1 MRWKLWLGSDRSSA
15 CGLVIGARG
24 EAGDASCWGRLEW
37 ERRSRRARGGYV
49 YGDIGNRDMCVC
61 VLQVFCAPAVETH
74 AGEDSLESRQESCC
88 GRGDDEST
96 IRRVMGR
103 RQAAAGELA
112 GMLVCNGDDDGGSGR
127 EAEAS
132 RAGQLII
139 IARGRWAK
147 WQCACDGVGLAVE
160 FV

>member
-1 MRWKLWLGSDRSSA
+1 
-15 CGLVIGARG
+15 
-24 EAGDASCWGRLEW
+24 
-37 ERRSRRARGGYV
+37 
-49 YGDIGNRDMCVC
+49 MCVC
-61 VLQVFCAPAVETH
+61 VLQEFCAPAVGTH

-96 IRRVMGR
+96 IRRGRVMGR

-112 GMLVCNGDDDGGSGR
+112 GMLVCNGDDDGSSSGR
-127 EAEAS
+127 EARRKGEQN
-132 RAGQLII
+132 RLII
-139 IARGRWAK
+139 AARVRWTK

>member
-1 MRWKLWLGSDRSSA
+1 
-15 CGLVIGARG
+15 
-24 EAGDASCWGRLEW
+24 
-37 ERRSRRARGGYV
+37 
-49 YGDIGNRDMCVC
+49 MCVC

-112 GMLVCNGDDDGGSGR
+112 GMGCWYATVTTVLVVGERRRADR
-127 EAEAS
+127 AE
-132 RAGQLII
+132 GII
-139 IARGRWAK
+139 IARVRWTK
-147 WQCACDGVGLAVE
+147 WLCVCDGAGLAVE

>member
-1 MRWKLWLGSDRSSA
+1 M
-15 CGLVIGARG
+15 IGARG
-24 EAGDASCWGRLEW
+24 EAGDTSCWGGVW
-37 ERRSRRARGGYV
+37 SGNVDHDGRAKVMYV

-61 VLQVFCAPAVETH
+61 VLQVFCAPAVGTH

-88 GRGDDEST
+88 GRGDDDEST

-112 GMLVCNGDDDGGSGR
+112 GMLVCNGDDGSGR

-132 RAGQLII
+132 RAGQFID
-139 IARGRWAK
+139 ARVRWTK
-147 WQCACDGVGLAVE
+147 WLCACDGVGLAVE

>member
-1 MRWKLWLGSDRSSA
+1 
-15 CGLVIGARG
+15 
-24 EAGDASCWGRLEW
+24 
-37 ERRSRRARGGYV
+37 
-49 YGDIGNRDMCVC
+49 MCVC
-61 VLQVFCAPAVETH
+61 VLQEFCARPVETH

-112 GMLVCNGDDDGGSGR
+112 GMLVCNGDDDGSSSGR
-127 EAEAS
+127 EARRKGEQN
-132 RAGQLII
+132 RLII
-139 IARGRWAK
+139 AARVRWTK